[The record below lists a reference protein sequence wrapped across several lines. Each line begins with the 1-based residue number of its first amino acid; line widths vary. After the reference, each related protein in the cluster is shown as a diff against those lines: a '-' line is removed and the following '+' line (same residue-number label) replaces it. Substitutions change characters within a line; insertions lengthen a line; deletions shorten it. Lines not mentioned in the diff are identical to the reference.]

1 MLYIVSALKPEAQ
14 AFVDKYKLVKSKLS
28 NFTVFSSTK
37 MMLIISGIGVDNATL
52 ATQTLI
58 NHYDITD
65 DDIYLNIGICG
76 ASKNYE
82 IASLIEIGTL
92 IYNTKSTS
100 LHNNATATLTC
111 LNEEAHDDTYDI
123 VDMESFGF
131 YDAVIHSPA
140 IKNFHIL
147 KVVSD
152 HFEPQKVTKEKTK
165 SLIFN
170 AIDAINLILYPKA
183 VS

>member
-1 MLYIVSALKPEAQ
+1 MLYIVTALKPEAQ
-14 AFVDKYKLVKSKLS
+14 AFVDKYKLSKTKLRDFS
-28 NFTVFSSTK
+28 VFYNDSI
-37 MMLIISGIGVDNATL
+37 MLIVSGIGVQNSTL

-58 NHYDITD
+58 NYYDITD
-65 DDIYLNIGICG
+65 EDIYLNIGICG
-76 ASKNYE
+76 AEKKHEIGQLLEIGNVKHNNQLVTLKNKSKNT
-82 IASLIEIGTL
+82 I
-92 IYNTKSTS
+92 
-100 LHNNATATLTC
+100 TC
-111 LNEEAHDDTYDI
+111 LDEEAKTNEYEI

-152 HFEPQKVTKEKTK
+152 HFEPQKVTKEGTK

-170 AIDAINLILYPKA
+170 AIDDINIIINKKVL
-183 VS
+183 